1 MTAGIISIVAS
12 VIGFIIWLWKRNAN
26 EAAKPQTV
34 MNKYED
40 EARKIIASGGQR
52 SLNEY
57 FDQRLRNISNNS
69 SRQGNDQNGNGQA
82 IQPKN

>member
-12 VIGFIIWLWKRNAN
+12 VIGFVIWLWKRNASEN
-26 EAAKPQTV
+26 AKPQTV

-40 EARKIIASGGQR
+40 EARKIIAAGGQR

-69 SRQGNDQNGNGQA
+69 KIGRA
-82 IQPKN
+82 HV

>member
-12 VIGFIIWLWKRNAN
+12 IIGFVIWLWKRNAN
-26 EAAKPQTV
+26 EAVKPQTV
-34 MNKYED
+34 LNKYED

-52 SLNEY
+52 SINEY

-69 SRQGNDQNGNGQA
+69 SGQRSDPNGNGQT

>member
-12 VIGFIIWLWKRNAN
+12 VIGFIIWLWKRNAD

-34 MNKYED
+34 LNKYED
-40 EARKIIASGGQR
+40 EARKIIAAGGQR
-52 SLNEY
+52 SINEY

-69 SRQGNDQNGNGQA
+69 SGQGSHQTGNGQT

>member
-57 FDQRLRNISNNS
+57 FDQRLRNIQNNS
-69 SRQGNDQNGNGQA
+69 SGQGSNQGGSGQT
-82 IQPKN
+82 IQSKN